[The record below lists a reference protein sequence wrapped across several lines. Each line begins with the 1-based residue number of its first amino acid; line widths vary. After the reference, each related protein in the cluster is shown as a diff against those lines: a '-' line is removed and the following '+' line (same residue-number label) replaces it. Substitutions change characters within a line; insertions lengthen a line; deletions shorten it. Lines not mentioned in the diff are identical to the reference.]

1 MSTYE
6 ELKKIWKRLRIN
18 GQVKNYSSKK
28 LWVLETNTGV
38 AIAHIL
44 LPGQK
49 SPQKIDADA
58 FKRVDG
64 IPVEKHFSWWKFY
77 DFSTVDVFDDN
88 QELLISVITKRS
100 VDDSEFE
107 GSQRKIQYNKNSN
120 WGERIRL
127 IINVV
132 RDEKNKRIIGYQ
144 ISDIGVIGFD
154 QVLEMVCNGEI
165 DNARPVFS
173 NSRKPYIRTQKD
185 KKCLNNIVY
194 MGHQD

>member
-194 MGHQD
+194 